1 MCVYFFLLQYF
12 LSTSMLALI
21 CVCALDCM
29 YTSECVCVCAPS
41 LPGTAPGVLVVGTH
55 CDNLLLSYAGDQ
67 HWWRGRVNSS
77 SVAKL
82 WSFNAPARIPATTP
96 PPHRDTNTEW
106 HNLMKF
112 CSLKQV
118 VVCRDGRE
126 VWEALWSFSSSVS
139 LNSFHE
145 SIDAPVFS
153 WPFSAVTRHWGM
165 QIHVRNWPDTFPVGP
180 RHLKTPQ
187 LSNKRGEG
195 LISQKADR
203 ERDGEGDLFHQSFL
217 PPSWQDEDVKGHLVK
232 FISFYTEKHQSQK
245 KGLSSDC

>member
-12 LSTSMLALI
+12 LSTSMLALT

-118 VVCRDGRE
+118 VVCRDGGMEGRYEKPSGPSAHLFLWIVSTNQSMRRFSPGLSVLSPVIEGCKFMSETGLTLFLSGPATWKRRSSAINGVKASFLRRPTERE
-126 VWEALWSFSSSVS
+126 MERETFS
-139 LNSFHE
+139 
-145 SIDAPVFS
+145 IKVFS
-153 WPFSAVTRHWGM
+153 LR
-165 QIHVRNWPDTFPVGP
+165 PDTM
-180 RHLKTPQ
+180 RMWKDT
-187 LSNKRGEG
+187 
-195 LISQKADR
+195 
-203 ERDGEGDLFHQSFL
+203 
-217 PPSWQDEDVKGHLVK
+217 W
-232 FISFYTEKHQSQK
+232 
-245 KGLSSDC
+245 